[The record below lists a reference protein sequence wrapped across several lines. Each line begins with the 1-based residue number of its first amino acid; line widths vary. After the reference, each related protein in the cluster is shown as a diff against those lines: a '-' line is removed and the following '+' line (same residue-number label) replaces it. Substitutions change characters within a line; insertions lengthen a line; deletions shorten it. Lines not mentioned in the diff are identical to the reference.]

1 MPATSENMRDP
12 DDRSPRRRAA
22 GAALLAA
29 GAGAAA
35 AGVVHAMPALCAP
48 VPAMRPLLGVADR
61 TDAEQGYAL
70 TFDDGPHPQGTPLV
84 LEILRRYDA
93 PATFFLVGEQ
103 VARAPALAAE
113 LVAAGHEI
121 ALHCHRH
128 RNLLRL
134 GPRQVREDL
143 DRAQHHIGAATGQAP
158 AHYRPPYGV
167 LSATALQEARRRG
180 WRTILWTSW
189 GRDWEE
195 RATGESVHALLTR
208 EVRPGGVLLLHDAD
222 DYGAPGCWRSA
233 VDALPRVIETLGE
246 QGLRPA
252 GL

>member
-1 MPATSENMRDP
+1 VNIRDP
-12 DDRSPRRRAA
+12 DDRSPRRRGADAALIAA
-22 GAALLAA
+22 GAAALAA
-29 GAGAAA
+29 GL
-35 AGVVHAMPALCAP
+35 VHAVPALCAP
-48 VPAMRPLLGVADR
+48 VPALRPLFDVGDR
-61 TDAEQGYAL
+61 TEAREGYAL

-84 LEILRRYDA
+84 LEILRHYDA

-143 DRAQHHIGAATGQAP
+143 DRAQHHIGAASGQVP
-158 AHYRPPYGV
+158 THYRPPYGV
-167 LSATALQEARRRG
+167 LSATVLHEARRRG
-180 WRTILWTSW
+180 WRTVLWTAW

-195 RATGESVHALLTR
+195 RATGDSVHDLLTR
-208 EVRPGGVLLLHDAD
+208 DARPGAVLLLHDAD
-222 DYGAPGCWRSA
+222 DYGAPGCWRST

-246 QGLRPA
+246 QGLLPA
-252 GL
+252 AL